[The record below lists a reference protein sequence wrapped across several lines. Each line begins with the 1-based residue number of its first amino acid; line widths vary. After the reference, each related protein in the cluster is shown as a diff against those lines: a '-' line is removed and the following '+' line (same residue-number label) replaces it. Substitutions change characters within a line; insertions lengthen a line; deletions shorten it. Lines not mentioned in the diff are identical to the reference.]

1 MAESSVKVLRVIDIF
16 MLSLY
21 RMGLGDF
28 CWNRPPGIVWFGSLR
43 DCLDSIHIL
52 PDRSPCGRSRP
63 MSLDPSIASFRCLK

>member
-21 RMGLGDF
+21 RRDLDDF
-28 CWNRPPGIVWFGSLR
+28 YWNRPPGIVWFGSLR

-52 PDRSPCGRSRP
+52 LDRSPCGRRRP
-63 MSLDPSIASFRCLK
+63 KSLDPSIASFRCLR